1 MDADATHTARVEAMD
16 PLDELRVL
24 AAGSSPPPAALEAYL
39 QKVRGRAYTVT
50 DAEVE
55 ALTASGLTEDEIF
68 EHTVAAALDEG
79 IRRLDAAFAAIDA

>member
-1 MDADATHTARVEAMD
+1 MSTGSPSTSPSTMS
-16 PLDELRVL
+16 ELEERWFNDL
-24 AAGSSPPPAALEAYL
+24 AGYL
-39 QKVRGRAYTVT
+39 KKVRERAYTVT

-68 EHTVAAALDEG
+68 EHTVAAALGEG